1 MNQIY
6 INALVGGL
14 LIGSAAV
21 LFLTLNG
28 RIAGISGIL
37 WGALTHSGERLWRW
51 LFLGGLL
58 AGTMLAHAVF
68 ALPMP
73 PANSL
78 PTSAALVGGLLVGFG
93 VKLGNGCTSGHG
105 VCGIGLLSWRSLIA
119 TATFMGTGIL
129 TVFLLRHGGG
139 LL

>member
-1 MNQIY
+1 MNPIY

-28 RIAGISGIL
+28 RIAGISGIV
-37 WGALTHSGERLWRW
+37 WGALTDNGQRLWRW
-51 LFLGGLL
+51 FFLGGLL
-58 AGTMLAHAVF
+58 SGTLLAHTLF
-68 ALPMP
+68 ALPTP
-73 PANSL
+73 PTSGL

-105 VCGIGLLSWRSLIA
+105 VCGIGLLSRRSLLA
-119 TATFMGTGIL
+119 TATFMAAGIL
-129 TVFLLRHGGG
+129 TVFLLRHGPGF
-139 LL
+139 L